1 MTVPLLPEERWRSKK
16 VGSPTPVN
24 ERTQRTGQ
32 TDDRKHITT
41 NNKAHTTQTTTSK
54 HKEKQEKQQPMKNQ
68 SRPKAPGRQDPQN
81 RKRKKAKKE
90 TGNKARKGDKETQAH
105 TQEARSKEGNKEPQ
119 EGGREAREK
128 STHQPKNPATPPE
141 KTPPREHRQGR
152 GAEGNTKSHRPKTQ
166 PPCGRKKKN

>member
-1 MTVPLLPEERWRSKK
+1 MGRQQKTGHRHQQGPQYQNNHLQTQKSKK
-16 VGSPTPVN
+16 
-24 ERTQRTGQ
+24 
-32 TDDRKHITT
+32 
-41 NNKAHTTQTTTSK
+41 
-54 HKEKQEKQQPMKNQ
+54 KQQLTENQ
-68 SRPKAPGRQDPQN
+68 LKPKAPEQQDPQN

-90 TGNKARKGDKETQAH
+90 TGSKAREGDKETQAH

-152 GAEGNTKSHRPKTQ
+152 GAEGNSKNHRPKTQ
-166 PPCGRKKKN
+166 LPCGRKKKNWQGLTKTQY